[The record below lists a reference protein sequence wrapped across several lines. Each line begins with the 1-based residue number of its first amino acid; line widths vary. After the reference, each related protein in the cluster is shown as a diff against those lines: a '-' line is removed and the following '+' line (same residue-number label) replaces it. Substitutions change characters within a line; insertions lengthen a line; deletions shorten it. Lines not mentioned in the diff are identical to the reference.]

1 MIFRSSSGS
10 FNTFIKLN
18 WTVLRNFLKLIE
30 VITSTM
36 FWKKML
42 LLNCSVPPNSKNA
55 SGKRQNCWGK
65 KWTRS
70 WSSTCFWL
78 LKIFNCFSSFESIG
92 EVVCI
97 CILILKVKEANLLPT
112 GAHTHRWRKSM
123 EAGSSKVCTPN
134 SRSCHKRPAAFPKC
148 GDTRGMGRARASSL
162 FRKISCSASLQ
173 HLINH
178 KKFIAVYTPVPET
191 LSPN

>member
-55 SGKRQNCWGK
+55 SGKRQNSWGK

-112 GAHTHRWRKSM
+112 GAHTHTDGENQWKLDPLRSALPPAAAVTRDLL
-123 EAGSSKVCTPN
+123 P
-134 SRSCHKRPAAFPKC
+134 SRSVEIHGEWEEPEPAPYSERFHALLHF
-148 GDTRGMGRARASSL
+148 S
-162 FRKISCSASLQ
+162 I
-173 HLINH
+173 
-178 KKFIAVYTPVPET
+178 
-191 LSPN
+191 

>member
-1 MIFRSSSGS
+1 M
-10 FNTFIKLN
+10 
-18 WTVLRNFLKLIE
+18 FLKLIE

-36 FWKKML
+36 FSRKML
-42 LLNCSVPPNSKNA
+42 LLNCSVPANSKNA
-55 SGKRQNCWGK
+55 SGKRQNSWGK

-78 LKIFNCFSSFESIG
+78 LKIFNCFSSFESNG
-92 EVVCI
+92 EVLGI
-97 CILILKVKEANLLPT
+97 CILIVKAKDTNLLPT
-112 GAHTHRWRKSM
+112 GAHTDGENEWKLDPLRSALPTATAAAGELRVSPCCLPEVWRYMGNGKSQ
-123 EAGSSKVCTPN
+123 KQLLT
-134 SRSCHKRPAAFPKC
+134 
-148 GDTRGMGRARASSL
+148 L
-162 FRKISCSASLQ
+162 RKISCSASLQ